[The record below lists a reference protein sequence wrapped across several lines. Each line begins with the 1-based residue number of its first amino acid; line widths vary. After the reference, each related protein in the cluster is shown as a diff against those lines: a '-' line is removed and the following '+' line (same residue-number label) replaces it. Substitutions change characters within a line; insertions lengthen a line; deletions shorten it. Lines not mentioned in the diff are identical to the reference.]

1 VERFPARDWL
11 DDAGVIELSI
21 SEPEAFGAIF
31 DRHGPHIHRYVA
43 RRLGHDAADDL
54 LSEAFVAAFRRRRSY
69 ARDCVDA
76 RPWLYG
82 IAANLIRQ
90 HRREEVRRL
99 RLQASAR
106 AERDQPGPADAADD
120 RVSAQASRKPLLA
133 ALAGLAHRDRE
144 VLLLVAWEDL
154 SYPEVAQALNIPIG
168 TVRSRLHRARRQMR
182 ADLPELDPM
191 TQYLTAEEILNRD

>member
-1 VERFPARDWL
+1 VEGFPAQDWL

-21 SEPEAFGAIF
+21 SEPEAFGTIF
-31 DRHGPHIHRYVA
+31 DRHSPYIHRYLA
-43 RRLGHDAADDL
+43 RRLGRDAADDL

-69 ARDCVDA
+69 ARDRVDA

-82 IAANLIRQ
+82 IAANLVRQ

-99 RLQASAR
+99 RLQASVR
-106 AERDQPGPADAADD
+106 AEPDHPGPADAADE
-120 RVSAQASRKPLLA
+120 RVSAQAGRKPLLA

-154 SYPEVAQALNIPIG
+154 SYPEVATALNIPVG

-182 ADLPELDPM
+182 AGLPELDPM
-191 TQYLTAEEILNRD
+191 APDLSAEEMFKS